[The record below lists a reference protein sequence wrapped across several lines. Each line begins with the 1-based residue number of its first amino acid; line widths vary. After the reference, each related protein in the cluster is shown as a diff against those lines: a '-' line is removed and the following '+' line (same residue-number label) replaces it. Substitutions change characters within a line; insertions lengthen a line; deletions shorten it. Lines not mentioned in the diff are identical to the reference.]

1 MEDRTPE
8 TITEVRV
15 TDQTLMITGT
25 MVMASTMVAPGT
37 TMVALTEVDQ
47 TQIIMVMVAMV
58 AMVSMMVT
66 PGTAIMVA
74 DQTQETAI
82 TKEALTE
89 ATVNG
94 TLGDKLSLLKRM
106 TDQTGV

>member
-37 TMVALTEVDQ
+37 TMVVLTEVDQ
-47 TQIIMVMVAMV
+47 TQIIMAMV

-74 DQTQETAI
+74 DQTQTTAI
-82 TKEALTE
+82 AKEALTE
-89 ATVNG
+89 ATVIG
-94 TLGDKLSLLKRM
+94 TLGDKQSLLQRM

>member
-1 MEDRTPE
+1 MEA
-8 TITEVRV
+8 
-15 TDQTLMITGT
+15 DQTLIMTGT

-37 TMVALTEVDQ
+37 IMVVLTEVDQ
-47 TQIIMVMVAMV
+47 TQIIMAMVAMV

-94 TLGDKLSLLKRM
+94 TLGDTLSLLQRM